1 VVDLLFSGFTGS
13 MLSAN
18 LTALVLTGTLV
29 AGLGIIVA
37 FFLRRYMRNLDA
49 FQPRGLDRRS
59 DKTERNKLRLE
70 LLSIRANVVALA
82 LISIVGIAQ
91 IALDIWRSKSSEQP
105 GATSAALEELLRTR
119 LPDPEIQANQHRE
132 LIDAIRE
139 ARPSNSQ
146 PAIDNVARSKLSDLE
161 SQVVRHEKIIA
172 EQPVSNYF
180 KTNSVIFWL
189 VGTFCFAPFL
199 WAFVYFLR
207 SINVFTLGQYKT
219 ARAVVLS
226 VGSIAGGATLFH
238 EFSLVKSIDTFIRV
252 TATPRIEVSFPAG
265 PPGPEG
271 PRGPEGP
278 IGDAGPR
285 GSDGPPGPTLPTEL
299 SCGTGDSQRIEPFF
313 DGQETLEEAA
323 KIKLKSVVGLL
334 KERSQSSD
342 LLGLVLIGSADKR
355 PLKPKLAQQFGSNV
369 GLAQAR
375 IKTVKDELAQTFDPD
390 KFPIMALHA
399 GPSKV
404 GLVLSTSD
412 LASDRAV
419 QICALWNPKS

>member
-1 VVDLLFSGFTGS
+1 MF
-13 MLSAN
+13 
-18 LTALVLTGTLV
+18 
-29 AGLGIIVA
+29 
-37 FFLRRYMRNLDA
+37 
-49 FQPRGLDRRS
+49 
-59 DKTERNKLRLE
+59 
-70 LLSIRANVVALA
+70 
-82 LISIVGIAQ
+82 
-91 IALDIWRSKSSEQP
+91 
-105 GATSAALEELLRTR
+105 
-119 LPDPEIQANQHRE
+119 
-132 LIDAIRE
+132 
-139 ARPSNSQ
+139 
-146 PAIDNVARSKLSDLE
+146 
-161 SQVVRHEKIIA
+161 
-172 EQPVSNYF
+172 
-180 KTNSVIFWL
+180 
-189 VGTFCFAPFL
+189 
-199 WAFVYFLR
+199 
-207 SINVFTLGQYKT
+207 FTLGQYKT